1 MPEQLKILFLPFR
14 VLFRRLNL
22 LLLLFVLIVFG
33 GLLRNC
39 GGVVQFLLLF
49 VLLLVLFPAP
59 APEAAHFPLEHGLAR
74 GRGQAR

>member
-14 VLFRRLNL
+14 VLFRRLDL

-39 GGVVQFLLLF
+39 GGIVQFLFLF

-59 APEAAHFPLEHGLAR
+59 ASEAAHFPLEHGLAR